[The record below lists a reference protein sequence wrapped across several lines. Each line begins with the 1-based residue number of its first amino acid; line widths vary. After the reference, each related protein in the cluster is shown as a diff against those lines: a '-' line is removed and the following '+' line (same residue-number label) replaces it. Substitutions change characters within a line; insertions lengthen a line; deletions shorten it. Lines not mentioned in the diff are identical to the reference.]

1 MGFITYSVESWCVM
15 YLLIIGNFILTC
27 CVGIYLYIQL
37 KEREDEI
44 EELYDLHEEH
54 IRECEYSTKIK
65 KKKEGKV
72 FLF

>member
-1 MGFITYSVESWCVM
+1 M

-27 CVGIYLYIQL
+27 CIGIYLYVQL

-44 EELYDLHEEH
+44 EELYDIYEKH
-54 IRECEYSTKIK
+54 ISECEYSTK

-72 FLF
+72 FYFD